1 MFLRIPSERTRSP
14 LARNLYR
21 IQIATIILGT
31 GFYALL
37 LLAPGNALARTATAL
52 LGVLFNIIV
61 R

>member
-1 MFLRIPSERTRSP
+1 MFLRIPSERIRSP

-37 LLAPGNALARTATAL
+37 LLAPGNALTRTAAAL
-52 LGVLFNIIV
+52 FAPLFNTLI

>member
-1 MFLRIPSERTRSP
+1 MSLRIPLERTRSP

-21 IQIATIILGT
+21 IQAATVILGT

-37 LLAPGNALARTATAL
+37 LLVPGNAVARTVTAL
-52 LGVLFNIIV
+52 FATLFNIII

>member
-1 MFLRIPSERTRSP
+1 MFLRIPSERICSP

-21 IQIATIILGT
+21 IQVATIILGT

-37 LLAPGNALARTATAL
+37 LLAPGNALTRAVATIFATF
-52 LGVLFNIIV
+52 FNTIL